1 LEATSVKKPFFIS
14 YILIGINV
22 LLFVLMVFYQPGF
35 STDMTVN
42 TLIDFGAKSNM
53 HIVDGEYFR
62 LVSSMFLHASLMHIV
77 FNCLALRAFGRDIE
91 IFFGKKKFLVI
102 YFLSGIIGSLGSF
115 LFSFRVGVG
124 ASGAIFGLLGAN
136 LYLLTLNPKLYK
148 RIYGTDVLSLIG
160 INLVIGFLVPNIDNA
175 AHLAGLVGGYLAA
188 WSVGLKNQS
197 PFKAKHM
204 IAQAVVLVLITFSLV
219 WGVPNFKSSW
229 VYDYYKAD
237 EMVQQLNYEKALD
250 YLESGLEKDPGNESL
265 QYSIDVIKDALDR
278 NEAHIPPN

>member
-1 LEATSVKKPFFIS
+1 
-14 YILIGINV
+14 
-22 LLFVLMVFYQPGF
+22 
-35 STDMTVN
+35 
-42 TLIDFGAKSNM
+42 M
-53 HIVDGEYFR
+53 HIVDGEYYR

-91 IFFGKKKFLVI
+91 IFFGKKKFLIV

-115 LFSFRVGVG
+115 LFSYRVGVG

-160 INLVIGFLVPNIDNA
+160 INLVIGFIVPNIDNA

-204 IAQAVVLVLITFSLV
+204 IAQAVVVVLIAFSLV
-219 WGVPNFKSSW
+219 WGVPHFKSSW
-229 VYDYYKAD
+229 VYDFYKAD
-237 EMVQQLNYEKALD
+237 EMIEQLNYKRALE
-250 YLESGLEKDPGNESL
+250 YYESGLEKDPGNESL
-265 QYSIDVIKDALDR
+265 EYNIRVLKDAIER
-278 NEAHIPPN
+278 NEGSKNQ